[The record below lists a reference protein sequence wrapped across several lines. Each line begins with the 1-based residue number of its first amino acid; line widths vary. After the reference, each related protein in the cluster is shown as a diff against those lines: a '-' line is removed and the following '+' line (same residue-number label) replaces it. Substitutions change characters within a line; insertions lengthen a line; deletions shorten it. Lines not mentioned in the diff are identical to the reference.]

1 MMLYSKEST
10 SISEKDKKL
19 PLLGLQVAAN
29 PPSSNYSK
37 DSTITKDKSLLM
49 ESNSEIMISIM
60 SEDISLESVN
70 NPVFSLEVSV
80 PTSDTT
86 LVLMIGKFQE
96 QQILPK
102 QPNSFNKSNKDLV
115 VT

>member
-10 SISEKDKKL
+10 SISEKEKKL
-19 PLLGLQVAAN
+19 LLLDLQVVEN
-29 PPSSNYSK
+29 PLFSNYSK
-37 DSTITKDKSLLM
+37 DFTITKDKSLSM
-49 ESNSEIMISIM
+49 EYNSEITISIT